1 LSFANNYLTRKSVW
15 FELGYMSYGFITV
28 KYGKLHYRNLEHVKI
43 RALVTSH
50 GNFDTFTE
58 LTPDSIDEINWW
70 KNNIFDAY
78 DDIIKEN
85 PVLVLTTDASLTG
98 WVQLLIL
105 TNVGVCY
112 TLMS

>member
-1 LSFANNYLTRKSVW
+1 
-15 FELGYMSYGFITV
+15 MSYGFITV

-43 RALVTSH
+43 RAPATSQ
-50 GNFDTFTE
+50 GNFDTFNE
-58 LTPDSIDEINWW
+58 LPLDSINEIIWW

-105 TNVGVCY
+105 TNVGVCFLVMKASY